1 MKKVKKS
8 TTEKINLDTA
18 LNNTSLFKPET
29 CSARVTISSRVSNY
43 DKFQELYSL
52 IDSTKDF
59 KNQISEYCY
68 SNLTLLVIDYIQFL
82 TNYKIFTNSYLNSWE
97 KQNLFQEIAAHYYET
112 AQRYLN
118 KAKYIVTKN
127 KKPVKSRLSSIAN
140 FINNNSYLK
149 TNKLSNKYY
158 ILDFNIENN
167 LERLHSK
174 LAQYSNKLV
183 IAKNNKEVKEI
194 TKLEKSIISYNK
206 LVITYQTINQLK
218 GDKPQIYHRLIKL
231 ILTKKLRLLERVKL
245 TKYKTGTHAR
255 NLDNSQI
262 SIVKDL
268 TNTQYQY
275 FLRVRKFNKLI
286 GREPKK
292 FKVTKELVE
301 ELKTENKLKNDIKNH
316 PNNLE
321 YQEKLAQYNRDNFI
335 YLPLIFNEGK
345 LKSIGKTIDTILQE
359 DNPQILLKAEQLR
372 IGTKSRKIHLIFCY
386 KAPNNLGKII
396 EGKEYINP
404 EENNTLGLDTN
415 VKNNLLVD
423 SNGKHYTDIL
433 GQDNKEAKSKF
444 VTNINEIIL
453 LQSKPL
459 EKRTE
464 REIYRYEKLLRT
476 NESLL
481 KTYLSK
487 LIKDWKEKN
496 ILHLVL
502 EDLNLM
508 GDKTYYQYG
517 DIKIKY
523 SRLAR
528 LLRLSQI
535 KHWIASMAEKQGLF
549 THLVNPAYTSQEC
562 NSCHYIS
569 ESNRK
574 NQETFV
580 CKCCE
585 NKTNADENSAINIKY
600 RLLNIEIRNKL
611 GKDNVYLCSRPKA
624 IYYKEVKAVVEK
636 VYKGNGVVTEL
647 LPITKHLVKTKE
659 ASPF

>member
-1 MKKVKKS
+1 MKKHKTK
-8 TTEKINLDTA
+8 TTENNNLDIA
-18 LNNTSLFKPET
+18 LNNNPVFEPEVH
-29 CSARVTISSRVSNY
+29 SARVTISSRVSNKE
-43 DKFQELYSL
+43 KFQELYSL

-59 KNQISEYCY
+59 KNQISQYCY
-68 SNLTLLVIDYIQFL
+68 SNLTLLVSDYIQFL
-82 TNYKIFTNSYLNSWE
+82 TNYKTFNSPYLNSWE

-127 KKPVKSRLSSIAN
+127 KKPVKYRLSTIAN
-140 FINNNSYLK
+140 FINDNSYLNT
-149 TNKLSNKYY
+149 TNNLLN
-158 ILDFNIENN
+158 LDFNIENN
-167 LERLHSK
+167 LERIHSK
-174 LAQYSNKLV
+174 LAQYGNELIV
-183 IAKNNKEVKEI
+183 AKNNKEVKKI
-194 TKLEKSIISYNK
+194 TKLEKLIISYNR
-206 LVITYQTINQLK
+206 LIITYQNIRQFSL
-218 GDKPQIYHRLIKL
+218 DKPQVYQRLINL
-231 ILTKKLRLLERVKL
+231 ILTKKLRLLNKVKL
-245 TKYKTGTHAR
+245 GEYKTGTHAR
-255 NLDNSQI
+255 HLDNAQM
-262 SIVKDL
+262 SIIKDL
-268 TNTQYQY
+268 TNGKYQY

-301 ELKTENKLKNDIKNH
+301 ELKFENKLKQDINNH
-316 PNNLE
+316 PNNLQ
-321 YQEKLAQYNRDNFI
+321 YQEKLAQYNKANFI

-345 LKSIGKTIDTILQE
+345 LKSLGKTIDAILEE

-386 KAPNNLGKII
+386 KAQNNLGKII
-396 EGKEYINP
+396 KGKEYREPN
-404 EENNTLGLDTN
+404 EGNTLGVDAN

-423 SNGKHYTDIL
+423 SNKNHYTDIL
-433 GQDNKEAKSKF
+433 GQNNKEAKSKF
-444 VTNINEIIL
+444 VNNINEIVL

-464 REIYRYEKLLRT
+464 KEIYRYDKLLRT

-487 LIKDWKEKN
+487 LIKDWKKDN

-508 GDKTYYQYG
+508 GDQTCYQYG

-549 THLVNPAYTSQEC
+549 THFVNPAYTSQEC
-562 NSCHYIS
+562 SGCHYIS
-569 ESNRK
+569 DSNRK
-574 NQETFV
+574 NQENFV
-580 CKCCE
+580 CKSCE
-585 NKTNADENSAINIKY
+585 NKINADENSAINIKY
-600 RLLNIEIRNKL
+600 RLLNSEIRNKL

-624 IYYKEVKAVVEK
+624 IYYKEVKTVVEK
-636 VYKGNGVVTEL
+636 VYNGNGVVTEL
-647 LPITKHLVKTKE
+647 LPTKKE